1 MTDSLGLLYADK
13 TDDYFGH
20 ARTVVVP
27 LLPAG
32 RVDRILDVGCG
43 RGDTLAYLRA
53 QGRCT
58 WTCGVELFPEAGEA
72 ARDRLDEMHI
82 GNIEHLEL
90 PIPPASLDVVL
101 CLDVLEHLIDPW
113 ATAARLA
120 ALLKPGGVLIASIP
134 NVRHFRVV
142 LPLLFRGSWKYADF
156 GLMDRTHLRFFTKA
170 SAIELLESAGLT
182 VDAVRTSGMESLSKR
197 ALAAA
202 SFGALEP
209 FFVFQ
214 YLLRGVRKG

>member
-20 ARTVVVP
+20 ARTEVLP

-32 RVDRILDVGCG
+32 RAERILDVGCG

-53 QGRCT
+53 EGRCG
-58 WTCGVELFPEAGEA
+58 WTCGVELFPEAGAA
-72 ARDRLDEMHI
+72 ARDRLDEVHI
-82 GNIEHLEL
+82 GNIEQLEL
-90 PIPPASLDVVL
+90 PIAPASLDVVL

-113 ATAARLA
+113 TTAVKLA

-142 LPLLFRGSWKYADF
+142 LPLLFRGTWKYADF
-156 GLMDRTHLRFFTKA
+156 GLMDRTHLRFFTKG
-170 SAIELLESAGLT
+170 SAIELLESAGLR
-182 VDAVRTSGMESLSKR
+182 VDAVRGSGMESIRKR
-197 ALAAA
+197 AMVAL

-209 FFVFQ
+209 LLVFQ